1 MRGHEVEWRQ
11 IEIHQIDV
19 AAVGMIDDLKILERQ
34 NRLCRMIFHRNN
46 FTYED
51 VQILK
56 NEYCSYQQRCIDGP
70 MKGRC

>member
-1 MRGHEVEWRQ
+1 MVEWRQ

-34 NRLCRMIFHRNN
+34 NRLCRMIFHN
-46 FTYED
+46 FTYKD

-56 NEYCSYQQRCIDGP
+56 NEYFFYQQRCIDAP
-70 MKGRC
+70 MKGRY